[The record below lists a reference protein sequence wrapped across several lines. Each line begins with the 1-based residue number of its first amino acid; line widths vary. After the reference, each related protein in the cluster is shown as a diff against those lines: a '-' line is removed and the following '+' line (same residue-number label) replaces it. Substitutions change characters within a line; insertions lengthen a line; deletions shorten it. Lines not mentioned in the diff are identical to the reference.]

1 MGWRGVVP
9 LPNRPLGTG
18 FVLARAYLAAAL
30 AGGQRS
36 ALRIHG
42 FHIVRGL
49 GLDRGTQGLCFLQ
62 ELEWPPRREAPFVP
76 RCRTSLALLT
86 CLVGV
91 LRAARA
97 VPSRGDENFL

>member
-1 MGWRGVVP
+1 MFALVKA
-9 LPNRPLGTG
+9 
-18 FVLARAYLAAAL
+18 ARTWVSLQFKYLVASTLHANKNSCKIEMAL
-30 AGGQRS
+30 YDS
-36 ALRIHG
+36 
-42 FHIVRGL
+42 L
-49 GLDRGTQGLCFLQ
+49 GLDRGTQGLYFLQ